1 MQIKSTRFG
10 EFEVPEDL
18 VVQFPEG
25 LPGFEDQK
33 QFAFLPYTVDE
44 DNSPFAYMQSVQDPD
59 LTLLLADPFLF
70 FKHYSLN
77 LNDEDA
83 AQLGLSDSEETAGVY
98 GVVAVPEKIDQMTVN
113 LVAPI
118 VVNWKE
124 QKGMQIILDRS
135 PYSTK
140 HRLFPLGLPQ
150 QQTKE

>member
-10 EFEVPEDL
+10 EFEVSEEL
-18 VVQFPEG
+18 IVQFPEG

-70 FKHYSLN
+70 FKHYSLD

-98 GVVAVPEKIDQMTVN
+98 GVVAVPEKIEQMTVN

-150 QQTKE
+150 QQTK

>member
-70 FKHYSLN
+70 FKHYSLD

-83 AQLGLSDSEETAGVY
+83 AQLGLTDSEETAGVY

-124 QKGMQIILDRS
+124 QKGMQVILNRS
-135 PYSTK
+135 PYGTK

-150 QQTKE
+150 QQTK

>member
-10 EFEVPEDL
+10 EFEVSEEL

-70 FKHYSLN
+70 FKHYSLD

-83 AQLGLSDSEETAGVY
+83 AQLGLTDAEETAGVY

-150 QQTKE
+150 QQTK

>member
-10 EFEVPEDL
+10 EFEVSEEL
-18 VVQFPEG
+18 IVQFPEG

-124 QKGMQIILDRS
+124 QKGRQIILDRS

-150 QQTKE
+150 QQTK

>member
-10 EFEVPEDL
+10 EFDVPEDL

-70 FKHYSLN
+70 FKHFSLD

-83 AQLGLSDSEETAGVY
+83 EQLGLTDSEETAGVY

-124 QKGMQIILDRS
+124 QKGMQIILNRS

-150 QQTKE
+150 QQTK

>member
-10 EFEVPEDL
+10 EFEVSEEL
-18 VVQFPEG
+18 IVQFPEG

>member
-10 EFEVPEDL
+10 EFEVSEEL

-150 QQTKE
+150 QQTK